1 MDFGPLCDF
10 FDLKMIQPL
19 INVIFSTISTRSYI
33 TMVLILWD
41 AKLETSTLA
50 PLGFQNLYAKT
61 RNGNN
66 T

>member
-1 MDFGPLCDF
+1 M
-10 FDLKMIQPL
+10 
-19 INVIFSTISTRSYI
+19 RSYI

-41 AKLETSTLA
+41 AKLGISTLV

>member
-1 MDFGPLCDF
+1 MTFLTLKRFNYF
-10 FDLKMIQPL
+10 FTIDD
-19 INVIFSTISTRSYI
+19 VTFSTISTRSYI
-33 TMVLILWD
+33 TMVLILCE
-41 AKLETSTLA
+41 AKLGTSTLV